1 MSTKQY
7 HGSCMCGAV
16 KYEANIDF
24 SNGTGKC
31 NCSTCTKLRLWF
43 IRARPADF
51 RLISGEDALTDY
63 IHKSDWHHQL
73 FCKHC
78 GVHAFHRL
86 NRPQIGGE
94 WYSIAVNTLDDVEPT
109 EMASWKV
116 NYYDGRNDNYRN
128 QPEHKEIY

>member
-16 KYEANIDF
+16 KYEANLDF

-31 NCSTCTKLRLWF
+31 NCSTCVKLRLWF

-51 RLISGEDALTDY
+51 TLISGEGDLTNY
-63 IHKSDWHHQL
+63 IHKSEWHQQL

-78 GVHAFHRL
+78 GVHAFHKL
-86 NRPQIGGE
+86 DLVGLGGE
-94 WYSIAVNTLDDVEPT
+94 WVSIAVNTLDEVDPA

-116 NYYDGRNDNYRN
+116 NYYDGKSGNYRET
-128 QPEHKEIY
+128 PAHKEIY